1 MKHFFK
7 KVSKKAVFIIVLSVF
22 TISLSAQENNTEAYE
37 KAKQEITQTFGT
49 FPSFFDAF
57 PKYALHGAWQSFK
70 ELQAPASISPKNR
83 ELIGLGVASQ
93 IPCDYCVYFHTESAK
108 AFGAT
113 NEEIK
118 EAVAYGAL
126 VRHWSTVIHGAQ
138 VDFEEFKKENYN
150 MFDAFPKYAVSGAK
164 QAYNELQGPGSIETK
179 NRELIGLA
187 VSSQIPCNYC
197 VWSHVSTLKAEGA
210 TDEEIKE
217 AVAYGALVRHWST
230 VIHGA
235 QTDLDEFKKEF
246 DGMLKYMLAQA
257 KAK

>member
-1 MKHFFK
+1 M
-7 KVSKKAVFIIVLSVF
+7 FIVALVVI
-22 TISLSAQENNTEAYE
+22 TMTLSAQESNTQAYE
-37 KAKQEITQTFGT
+37 KAKQEITATFGT

-93 IPCDYCVYFHTESAK
+93 IPCSYCVYFHTESAK

-113 NEEIK
+113 DEEIK
-118 EAVAYGAL
+118 EAVAFGAL
-126 VRHWSTVIHGAQ
+126 VRHWSTVLHGAQ
-138 VDFEEFKKENYN
+138 VDFEESKKEDYN
-150 MFDAFPKYAVSGAK
+150 MFDAFPKYAISGAK

-197 VWSHVSTLKAEGA
+197 VWVHVDRLKAEGA
-210 TDEEIKE
+210 TDEEMKE

-257 KAK
+257 NAK